1 MSDEIKKGL
10 LGIVVD
16 ETEVSKVMPEINSLT
31 YRGYAAQDL
40 CEYCRFEEVAYLIL
54 NKDLPNTIELR
65 KFEKEERNNRD
76 LSKDLYSILIKMPKK
91 SENNKLKPYET
102 KSITWNKGK
111 QGKYKILSKIN
122 RKAFEKAQAI
132 NKKET

>member
-1 MSDEIKKGL
+1 
-10 LGIVVD
+10 
-16 ETEVSKVMPEINSLT
+16 
-31 YRGYAAQDL
+31 
-40 CEYCRFEEVAYLIL
+40 
-54 NKDLPNTIELR
+54 
-65 KFEKEERNNRD
+65 
-76 LSKDLYSILIKMPKK
+76 MPKK
-91 SENNKLKPYET
+91 SENNQLKPYET